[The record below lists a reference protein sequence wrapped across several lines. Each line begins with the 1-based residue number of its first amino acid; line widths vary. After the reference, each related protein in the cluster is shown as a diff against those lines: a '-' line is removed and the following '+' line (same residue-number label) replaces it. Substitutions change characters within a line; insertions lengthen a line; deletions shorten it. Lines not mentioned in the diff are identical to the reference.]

1 MSINTEL
8 YYLHTLTILPLLFQF
23 GYLSFSCLIPMVGT
37 SNSMVNRSDKSGP
50 PCLAPD
56 FSGKAFSL
64 SLLSIML
71 VVVKNFYKEKRL
83 FRTGFQMAKVP
94 EGSY

>member
-1 MSINTEL
+1 MPS
-8 YYLHTLTILPLLFQF
+8 
-23 GYLSFSCLIPMVGT
+23 T
-37 SNSMVNRSDKSGP
+37 SNIMLHKSGKNGHI
-50 PCLAPD
+50 CLAPD